1 MIDLLFPIL
10 IALVPV
16 IIAVIGARIYG
27 ILHGFITY
35 LFMGQLLIFCL
46 AMFGGNIGAELAAST
61 AVHAALHTK
70 INSFVIASLKQIGLE
85 CLVSDEQT
93 AKYVIL
99 GLFLLLF
106 IVSQVVGCLFRK
118 RSIEKTKKLKREARR
133 Y

>member
-1 MIDLLFPIL
+1 MIDLLLPIL

-46 AMFGGNIGAELAAST
+46 AMFGDNIGAELAAST
-61 AVHAALHTK
+61 AVHTVLHTK
-70 INSFVIASLKQIGLE
+70 IYDFVVVGLE
-85 CLVSDEQT
+85 NIVSNEQI

-106 IVSQVVGCLFRK
+106 IVSQVIGCSFRK